1 MPKYEDCVIYTIRSG
16 DCLYVGS
23 TCNFTRRKHCHK
35 SSSNNENDKAYNTK
49 LYKTI
54 RENDNEWDMQPH
66 KLFPC
71 KNKMEMRIEEE
82 RCRVELK
89 ANLNSF
95 SCYGLDIENKEKYTN
110 KWLILL
116 DLFIN
121 MGMSITGY
129 MLITVVFTN
138 VPQLAAYES
147 YRYPIG
153 YLFGLTSNVSI
164 PIVLKWFQQQITKK
178 LNEAGKK

>member
-1 MPKYEDCVIYTIRSG
+1 MNELFNMSELIMMGLILFSSFFIFLFNYRQDNKDKYNG
-16 DCLYVGS
+16 
-23 TCNFTRRKHCHK
+23 H
-35 SSSNNENDKAYNTK
+35 
-49 LYKTI
+49 
-54 RENDNEWDMQPH
+54 WP
-66 KLFPC
+66 
-71 KNKMEMRIEEE
+71 
-82 RCRVELK
+82 
-89 ANLNSF
+89 
-95 SCYGLDIENKEKYTN
+95 
-110 KWLILL
+110 LILL
-116 DLFIN
+116 DMVIN

-138 VPQLAAYES
+138 IPQLAAYES